1 MTMNKKYFKLY
12 ACCVLVN
19 GAKRAGI
26 YDLQRSV
33 FESIPLSL
41 YHFLNENKNI
51 SYNDVLINYPVDSK
65 KIIDEYYSWLITKE
79 FGFWCDES
87 DFANFID
94 IDCDFHVPSEIS
106 NAVIDIGKIN
116 ISHYNKIIMELIQLS
131 VPHIEIR
138 SFKRINL
145 SFFQK
150 LIKKFSGTRVKS
162 IDIITPYIDEKYD
175 FSDEMTIKKEWGM
188 RLNTITFYNSPNN
201 DVIETMMGLTRFIFI
216 TRNIFSSNCCGNV
229 SSKYFTIN
237 TSAYIESQHHNTC
250 LNRKISIDVN
260 GEIKN
265 CPSMQ
270 KSYGNIK
277 DTTLAEALNK
287 QGFKD
292 VWSIKKDDI
301 KVCQDCEFRHICTD
315 CRAYIDNPD
324 DIYSHPAKCGYNPY
338 QAKWKGEKGYV
349 SVLEMTEKE
358 IEDIKA
364 EYA

>member
-1 MTMNKKYFKLY
+1 MNKKYFKLY

-19 GAKRAGI
+19 GTKRAGI
-26 YDLQRSV
+26 CDLQRSA

-41 YHFLNENKNI
+41 YHFLNEHKNI
-51 SYNDVLINYPVDSK
+51 SYNDILSNYPVGNK

-87 DFANFID
+87 DFTNFIEM
-94 IDCDFHVPSEIS
+94 DCDFHIPSEVS
-106 NAVIDIGKIN
+106 NAIIDIDKAN

-131 VPHIEIR
+131 VPHIEIH
-138 SFKRINL
+138 SFIKVDL

-150 LIKKFSGTRVKS
+150 LIKKCSGTRVKS
-162 IDIITPYIDEKYD
+162 VDIITPYIDKKYD
-175 FSDEMTIKKEWGM
+175 FSEEIIIKKEWGM

-216 TRNIFSSNCCGNV
+216 KRNIFSSNCCGNV

-237 TSAYIESQHHNTC
+237 TSAYTESLKFNTC

-265 CPSMQ
+265 CPSIQ

-277 DTTLAEALNK
+277 DTTLKEALSKN
-287 QGFKD
+287 GFKD
-292 VWSIKKDDI
+292 LWDIKKDDI

-315 CRAYIDNPD
+315 CRAYIDNPN
-324 DIYSHPAKCGYNPY
+324 DIYSRPAKCNYNPY
-338 QAKWKGEKGYV
+338 QAKWKGEEGYIPV
-349 SVLEMTEKE
+349 IAMSKEE
-358 IEDIKA
+358 IESIKTENA
-364 EYA
+364 